1 MVDTSTVR
9 WSARVG
15 RPLQCY
21 AIGGSRGVQVSKQI
35 ALFNHKGGVSK
46 TTTTFNLGWQLAALG
61 KKVVLVDADP
71 QSNLTGLVL
80 GYGPSDL
87 EDFYRREPDHNL
99 KSGLTPAFESR
110 PERIKPVECFPVPGR
125 DGLFLLPGHIDLFE
139 FEVTLGIAQELSG
152 AIQTLQNL
160 PGSISYL
167 LAKTAEKFKADYV
180 LVDMNP
186 SLSSFNQNLL
196 VTSDYFIVPTTPDY
210 YCVMAI
216 DSLTKVIS
224 KWDKW
229 SGKAQ
234 KLPILRQASYPFP
247 QTKAKFLGTIIQN
260 YRPNNGAPARNF
272 QEWIDQ
278 INEKVTQ
285 GLYPALKSIGM
296 TLPDSAYE
304 SLELKGGNYCLA
316 KISDFNSLI
325 AISQR
330 ERTPVYA
337 LTDVQINQS
346 GAVLAKTKRSQDG
359 FKGIFSDLGNKV
371 IRLTSHAN
379 GN

>member
-1 MVDTSTVR
+1 M
-9 WSARVG
+9 
-15 RPLQCY
+15 
-21 AIGGSRGVQVSKQI
+21 SKQI

-87 EDFYRREPDHNL
+87 EDFYRREPERNL
-99 KSGLTPAFESR
+99 KSGLTPAFESK
-110 PERIKPVECFPVPGR
+110 PERIKPVTCFPVPGR
-125 DGLFLLPGHIDLFE
+125 DGLFLLPGHIGLSE

-152 AIQTLQNL
+152 SIQTLRNL
-160 PGSISYL
+160 PGSIPYL
-167 LAKTAEKFKADYV
+167 LAKTAEKFNADYV

-229 SGKAQ
+229 SDKAQ

-247 QTKAKFLGTIIQN
+247 QTKSKFLGTIIQN
-260 YRPNNGAPARNF
+260 YRPRKGAPAKNF
-272 QEWIDQ
+272 QKWIDQ

-285 GLYPALKSIGM
+285 GLYPSLKSIGM
-296 TLPDSAYE
+296 TLPDSAYGL
-304 SLELKGGNYCLA
+304 LERDNYCLA

-325 AISQR
+325 AISQ
-330 ERTPVYA
+330 EKRTPIYA
-337 LTDVQINQS
+337 LTDEQIGSAAALPN
-346 GAVLAKTKRSQDG
+346 TKALKKK
-359 FKGIFSDLGNKV
+359 FKEVFLDLGNEV
-371 IRLTSHAN
+371 IRLTSYAN